1 MSDLRSYSS
10 VDPAVFVR
18 DFFTGFTREALD
30 ETNDPADVVDRYY
43 SPDIVQNSDGI
54 VLDRAKLIAH
64 VRPLRKNLEDYRFDV
79 HEAVIDGTKLA
90 ARLTIH
96 ARMRRDRTV
105 VTEVHLFGEL
115 LPDGRL
121 RRTDQLTRTITTGA
135 PPQPNTA
142 R

>member
-1 MSDLRSYSS
+1 MSDLSSYSS
-10 VDPAVFVR
+10 VEPEVFVR
-18 DFFTGFTREALD
+18 DFFTGFTREALE
-30 ETNDPADVVDRYY
+30 ETNDPGDVVDRYY
-43 SPDIVQNSDGI
+43 SPDIVQHSDGI
-54 VLDRAKLIAH
+54 VLDRAKLVAH
-64 VRPLRKNLEDYRFDV
+64 LRPLRKNLEDYRFDV

-96 ARMRRDRTV
+96 ARMRRNRTV

-135 PPQPNTA
+135 PAQPSATQ
-142 R
+142 